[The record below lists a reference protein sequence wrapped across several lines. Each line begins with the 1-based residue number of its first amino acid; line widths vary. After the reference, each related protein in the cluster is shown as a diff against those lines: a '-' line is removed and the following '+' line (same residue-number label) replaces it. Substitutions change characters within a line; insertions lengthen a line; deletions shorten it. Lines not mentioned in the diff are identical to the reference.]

1 MSQAKTN
8 KLYRTFLK
16 GLVTEA
22 SPLTFPPDTS
32 YDEDNCLI
40 FVAGNRSRRLG
51 MDFEEDYSFSS
62 YGLSFTDAET
72 TASIEYVWRNVG
84 DNEGLDFLCHQVGSR
99 IYFYNCSGKPTST
112 NQKSFSVD
120 LSLYYVAGYVNANS
134 IPVQMVSG
142 KEYLFIAS
150 SATEPLIVSYDILT
164 DTISVEK
171 IEIMIRDFDG
181 VDDSLAVDE
190 EPTNLSAEH
199 KYNLMN
205 QGWVATA
212 TQTVSSPT
220 LFGKFRQL
228 TPPNTTT
235 SVDIIEKY
243 KTVIGKYPGNN
254 KQWFLGKVEIEADGY
269 KPGDFN
275 PTLLNKVHVG
285 NSRAPR
291 GHFIYSA
298 FNKDRSAVSGIPG
311 LTVTQEATRPS
322 TIAFASGRVFYG
334 HTNNVYFSQILSEKH
349 KAGMCFQDSD
359 PTAEDLSDLLDNDGG
374 VIPIPAA
381 DKIILTKEVSNGI
394 MVFANNGVW
403 FISGGE
409 KGFSATDYQ
418 ITKVSSIG
426 TDAPH
431 SIVDTENHIYWW
443 SKTGIQRLEQQQGMF
458 GSTGNFTS
466 VNLTENTIDSL
477 IKDIPATL
485 RRYVKGAFDHGTNTI
500 HWLYATADVGKSYF
514 YNKFINYNIITE
526 SFFPWS
532 LAAESYP
539 YITGMYVTSDIN
551 RITNDETVYADSDVV
566 YVDAEEV
573 IVEGTE
579 LSAKDSF
586 IEYMIAFPNVITY
599 YFTVGNFVN
608 DNYVDWEKYNDANPS
623 RYNSFVETGYE
634 ILDDA
639 TRNKAIV
646 YLQPFFRQTE
656 ENFVLDGDDY
666 TLDNQ
671 SSCYLTTKWDWA
683 NSSASNKW
691 STRIQSYRLQRVPFV
706 NPLDLSLNTGFKIV
720 TTKNKVRGTGRA
732 IQFRF
737 ECDEAGRNF
746 DLLGWQVFYT
756 GVTEA

>member
-51 MDFEEDYSFSS
+51 IDFEEDYSFSS
-62 YGLSFTDAET
+62 YGLSNTAAET
-72 TASIEYVWRNVG
+72 TASVEYVWRNVG
-84 DNEGLDFLCHQVGSR
+84 DNEGLDFLCHQVGSKV
-99 IYFYNCSGKPTST
+99 YFYNCSGKPTSA
-112 NQKSFSVD
+112 NQKSFFVD
-120 LSLYYVAGYVNANS
+120 LSVFSVAGVSNPDT

-142 KEYLFIAS
+142 KGYLFIVS
-150 SATEPLIVSYDILT
+150 SCIDPLIINYDLLT
-164 DTISVEK
+164 DGITVEK
-171 IEIMIRDFDG
+171 IEILARDFDG

-190 EPTNLSAEH
+190 EITSLSIEH

-212 TQTVSSPT
+212 TSTVSSPT

-243 KTVIGKYPGNN
+243 RTVIGKYPANN

-291 GHFIYSA
+291 GHFIFSV
-298 FNKDRSAVSGIPG
+298 FNKDRSAISGIPG
-311 LTVTQEATRPS
+311 LAVSQELTRPN

-349 KAGMCFQDSD
+349 KAGLCFQDSD

-381 DKIILTKEVSNGI
+381 DKIVLTKEVSNGI

-466 VNLTENTIDSL
+466 VNLTENTIDRL

-500 HWLYATADVGKSYF
+500 HWLYATSDVGKSYF
-514 YNKFINYNIITE
+514 YNKFINYNIVTE

-532 LAAESYP
+532 LASEAYP
-539 YITGMYVTSDIN
+539 YVTGMYVTSDIN
-551 RITNDETVYADSDVV
+551 RITNDEAVYVDADVV

-573 IVEGTE
+573 IIEGTE

-586 IEYMIAFPNVITY
+586 IEYMIAYSNVSTY
-599 YFTVGNFVN
+599 YFTVGNFIN

-666 TLDNQ
+666 TLDQQ
-671 SSCYLTTKWDWA
+671 SSCFLTTKWDWS
-683 NSSASNKW
+683 NSTASNKW
-691 STRIQSYRLQRVPFV
+691 STKIQAYRLQRVPFV
-706 NPLDLSLNTGFKIV
+706 NPSNLSLNTGFKIV
-720 TTKNKVRGTGRA
+720 TTKNKIRGTGRA

-737 ECDEAGRNF
+737 ECDEANRNF

>member
-51 MDFEEDYSFSS
+51 IDFEEDYAFSD
-62 YGLSFTDAET
+62 YGLSEDNAVNH
-72 TASIEYVWRNVG
+72 ALIEYVWRNVQ
-84 DNEGLDFLCHQVGSR
+84 DVEGLDFLCHQSGNKV
-99 IYFYNCSGKPTST
+99 YFYNCSGTPVSA

-120 LSLYYVAGYVNANS
+120 LSLYTVAGYVGAETV
-134 IPVQMVSG
+134 PVQMISG
-142 KEYLFIAS
+142 KGYLFIAS
-150 SATEPLIVSYDILT
+150 SCINPLIVEYDPLT
-164 DTISVEK
+164 DTISVDT
-171 IEIMIRDFDG
+171 IEILIRDFDG
-181 VDDSLAVDE
+181 VDDTLAVDE
-190 EPTNLSAEH
+190 EPTTLSNEH

-235 SVDIIEKY
+235 TVDIIQKY

-269 KPGDFN
+269 RPGDFN

-311 LTVTQEATRPS
+311 LAVAQEATRPS
-322 TIAFASGRVFYG
+322 TIAFASGRIFYG

-349 KAGMCFQDSD
+349 KAGLCFQDND

-374 VIPIPAA
+374 VIPIPVA
-381 DKIILTKEVSNGI
+381 DKIVLTKEVSNGI

-403 FISGGE
+403 LISGGE

-418 ITKVSSIG
+418 ITKVSAIG

-458 GSTGNFTS
+458 GSTGAFTS
-466 VNLTENTIDSL
+466 VNLTENTIDRL

-485 RRYVKGAFDHGTNTI
+485 RKYVKGAFDYGTNTV
-500 HWLYATADVGKSYF
+500 HWLYADAVVGKSYF
-514 YNKFINYNIITE
+514 YNKFINFNIVTE

-532 LAAESYP
+532 LPSESFP
-539 YITGMYVTSDIN
+539 YVTGLYVTSDIN
-551 RITNDETVYADSDVV
+551 RIDNDQIIYVDSDVV
-566 YVDAEEV
+566 YVNSEEV
-573 IVEGTE
+573 IIEGTQ

-586 IEYMIAFPNVITY
+586 INYVVAYSNVSTY
-599 YFTVGNFVN
+599 FFTMGNFTN
-608 DNYVDWEKYNDANPS
+608 DNYVDWEKWDDEGS
-623 RYNSFVETGYE
+623 EYNSFVETGYE

-639 TRNKAIV
+639 TRNKAII

-656 ENFVLDGDDY
+656 ENFIPDGDDY
-666 TLDNQ
+666 TLDQQ
-671 SSCYLTTKWDWA
+671 SSCYLTTKWDWS
-683 NSSASNKW
+683 NTSASNKW
-691 STRIQSYRLQRVPFV
+691 STKIQAYRLQRVPPV
-706 NPLDLSLNTGFKIV
+706 DPSNLSLNTGFKIV
-720 TTKNKVRGTGRA
+720 TTKNKIRGTGRA

-737 ECDEAGRNF
+737 ECSEANRNF